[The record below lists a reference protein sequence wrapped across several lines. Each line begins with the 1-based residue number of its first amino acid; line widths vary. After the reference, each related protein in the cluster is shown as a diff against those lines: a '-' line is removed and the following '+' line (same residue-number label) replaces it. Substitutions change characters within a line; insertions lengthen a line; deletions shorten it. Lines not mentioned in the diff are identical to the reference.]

1 MHRTPTILALLA
13 VLAAGCKEGGDSD
26 GGDGD
31 AGPGDAPDGGG
42 TGYPDP
48 RDDLVAAVGSA
59 GSLDI
64 ATWNIENFPRT
75 VDTPRIMADLITS
88 LDLDLVGVV
97 EIASVD
103 HWDELLARLPH
114 HEGILSSH
122 AYGDGSYQKVG
133 FLYRKDLMTVDGG
146 ALLFDDQGFDFPRPP
161 MQVQVHVDD
170 GVHTPVDFLAI
181 VLHLKAG
188 PDDENRARRRDAMI
202 TLEAHMRDVVDAG
215 DEDEIIVMG
224 DFNEELET
232 DTNREVWAP
241 FLDAPADY
249 AVRTDPLSGGPSSYT
264 YVPNER
270 FYDHF
275 ITTAGLEG
283 EMSASAPTI
292 IHLEQQLSTYLSTV
306 SDHVPVA
313 VSMPIF

>member
-1 MHRTPTILALLA
+1 MHRTLTILPLLV
-13 VLAAGCKEGGDSD
+13 VLAGCKEGGDSGSDAD
-26 GGDGD
+26 GGPADTPD
-31 AGPGDAPDGGG
+31 AGG

-64 ATWNIENFPRT
+64 ATWNIENFPQT
-75 VDTPRIMADLITS
+75 AATPRVVADLITS

-97 EIASVD
+97 EIADVD
-103 HWDELLARLPH
+103 AFNELVARLPH
-114 HEGILSSH
+114 HEAILSSH
-122 AYGDGSYQKVG
+122 TYGDGNYQKVG
-133 FLYRKDLMTVDGG
+133 FIYRSDLMTVDGG

-161 MQVQVHVDD
+161 LQIQVHVDD

-181 VLHLKAG
+181 ILHLKAG
-188 PDDENRARRRDAMI
+188 LAFEDRARRTDAMV
-202 TLEAHMRDVVDAG
+202 TLEQHMRDVVDAG

-224 DFNEELET
+224 DFNEEIET
-232 DTNREVWAP
+232 ETNRAVWAP

-249 AVRTDPLSGGPSSYT
+249 TVRTETLSGDGGSFT
-264 YVPNER
+264 YVPTER

-275 ITTAGLEG
+275 ITTAGLEP
-283 EMSASAPTI
+283 EMSPSAPVI
-292 IHLEQQLSTYLSTV
+292 IHLEQQLSSYLSSI

-313 VSMPIF
+313 VSMPILQ